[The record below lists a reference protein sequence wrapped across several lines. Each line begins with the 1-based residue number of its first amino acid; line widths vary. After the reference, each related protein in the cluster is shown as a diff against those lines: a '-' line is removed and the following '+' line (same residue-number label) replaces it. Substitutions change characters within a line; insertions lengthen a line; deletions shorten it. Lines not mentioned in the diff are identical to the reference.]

1 MIIAFPRHR
10 RRRRGTSSALPLI
23 YIFRIYIYTASTS
36 SYTAQLVA
44 SSREVNSPL
53 SIACQYGYISRS
65 SRLVVVVAIY
75 TMVCWRQK
83 EGEREDISVTLSPR
97 ALTRRLLW
105 FHRFLFFLSG
115 VIFRGRRCQ
124 RAQIGRVYKA
134 RKSSLFSRLFVF
146 PGVTADVNVPFHS
159 CYTGSSKCCRRRAQ
173 HFRSVVFGVP
183 SILWKRRPESSSS
196 SPGRNESI
204 ASSSSKQASGCA
216 GKKKKK
222 KRRRSIGRHRSSR
235 AERETGRK
243 MDRSVRVYTKVS
255 RKEKKVEKRVIGH
268 FCLLVRMK

>member
-1 MIIAFPRHR
+1 M
-10 RRRRGTSSALPLI
+10 
-23 YIFRIYIYTASTS
+23 
-36 SYTAQLVA
+36 
-44 SSREVNSPL
+44 
-53 SIACQYGYISRS
+53 
-65 SRLVVVVAIY
+65 
-75 TMVCWRQK
+75 
-83 EGEREDISVTLSPR
+83 SPR

-105 FHRFLFFLSG
+105 FHRFLIFLSG

-204 ASSSSKQASGCA
+204 ASSSKQASERADALERRRRRKGEGQLAVIDHRARREKRGARWIAPSVCTPKSL
-216 GKKKKK
+216 GKKKK
-222 KRRRSIGRHRSSR
+222 
-235 AERETGRK
+235 
-243 MDRSVRVYTKVS
+243 
-255 RKEKKVEKRVIGH
+255 
-268 FCLLVRMK
+268 